1 MENTSPNIELIDDE
15 IEHQQ
20 QNKKYVLV
28 LLAIFVLFLIGIGLY
43 TLGLFSGDEKLEKET
58 AIEMNVTKPKPSELE
73 EKKFEIGNQHH
84 QNNPEESAKAYE
96 SLTGNQPKEKLSTNE
111 YLNKADFEEVEQP
124 RQRSHYKAAPKSIE
138 NQKLQAKIQL
148 TEMENKQLMRDDKPL
163 FRQTREE
170 AKEARAEAKDRE
182 INQRQADLV
191 LSQLEKANA
200 SQNSTENP
208 FVETES
214 NIEELPSNRK
224 KKLKNNTDL
233 TPPLGRSDVSAGGP
247 MSGKIAP
254 IANQNSTGKFWSKG
268 GEFYS
273 LNSTNSKQSF
283 STKKGILAVIHGDA
297 EGITISSGQE
307 VKIRLLE
314 PLRIF
319 ESKESL
325 QIPTGTLISAEA
337 KIGLERLFLGV
348 NSIYFNDQMHEV
360 NISIYDIDG
369 REGLNVPSLLDA
381 KNQNKML
388 TNVAQPISGG
398 NFFVPSGSVAN
409 QVGSSIAMNLGQ
421 NAIQGVSNYI
431 RKKAKTTK
439 VHIRSNYKILLFN
452 QKNANQKQE
461 NEENTDQ

>member
-1 MENTSPNIELIDDE
+1 MEKTSPNIELIDDE

-43 TLGLFSGDEKLEKET
+43 TLGLFGSNEKAEKET
-58 AIEMNVTKPKPSELE
+58 TIEMNVTRPKPTGLE
-73 EKKFEIGNQHH
+73 EKKFEIENQHH

-111 YLNKADFEEVEQP
+111 YLNNGDFEEVEQKG
-124 RQRSHYKAAPKSIE
+124 RNNKYKSATKTIE
-138 NQKLQAKIQL
+138 NRKLQAKIQL
-148 TEMENKQLMRDDKPL
+148 AEFENKRLMRDDKAL
-163 FRQTREE
+163 FRQTEQE

-182 INQRQADLV
+182 LNQRQADLV

-200 SQNSTENP
+200 NQNSTANP
-208 FVETES
+208 FIETES
-214 NIEELPSNRK
+214 NIEKLPLNRK
-224 KKLKNNTDL
+224 MKLKNTTDQ
-233 TPPLGRSDVSAGGP
+233 TPPSGVGGP
-247 MSGKIAP
+247 NTGKTAP
-254 IANQNSTGKFWSKG
+254 AVNQNTTGKYWATQTS
-268 GEFYS
+268 FYN
-273 LNSTNSKQSF
+273 LNSTNSKQSY

-297 EGITISSGQE
+297 EGITIFSGQE

-319 ESKESL
+319 EGTEAI
-325 QIPTGTLISAEA
+325 QIPMGTLISAEA
-337 KIGLERLFLGV
+337 KIGAERLFLSI
-348 NSIYFNDQMHEV
+348 NSIYFNEQMHRLI
-360 NISIYDIDG
+360 ISIYDIDG

-381 KNQNKML
+381 GNQNKML
-388 TNVAQPISGG
+388 TNMAQPISGG
-398 NFFVPSGSVAN
+398 NFFVPAGSIAN

-452 QKNANQKQE
+452 QKNTNQKQE
-461 NEENTDQ
+461 NGETIEQ

>member
-1 MENTSPNIELIDDE
+1 MEKTSPNIELIDDE

-28 LLAIFVLFLIGIGLY
+28 LLAIFVLFLIGIGLF
-43 TLGLFSGDEKLEKET
+43 TLGLFGGDEKAEKEN

-73 EKKFEIGNQHH
+73 EKKFEIENQNH

-96 SLTGNQPKEKLSTNE
+96 SLTGNQPKEKLSNNE

-124 RQRSHYKAAPKSIE
+124 RQRSHYKAAPKSIK

-148 TEMENKQLMRDDKPL
+148 TEMENKRLMRDDKAL
-163 FRQTREE
+163 FRQTRQE
-170 AKEARAEAKDRE
+170 ADEARAEAKDRE

-200 SQNSTENP
+200 NQNNTNNP
-208 FVETES
+208 FVEK
-214 NIEELPSNRK
+214 IENEKETPFNSK
-224 KKLKNNTDL
+224 KKIEIKTDQ
-233 TPPLGRSDVSAGGP
+233 TPPPGVGRL
-247 MSGKIAP
+247 IAP
-254 IANQNSTGKFWSKG
+254 SVGKNTTAQFWSK
-268 GEFYS
+268 ETNFYN

-283 STKKGILAVIHGDA
+283 SAKKGILAVIHGDA

-307 VKIRLLE
+307 VKIRLLD

-319 ESKESL
+319 EGTESL
-325 QIPTGTLISAEA
+325 QIPMGTLISAEA
-337 KIGLERLFLGV
+337 KIGTERLFLTI
-348 NSIYFNDQMHEV
+348 NSIYYNEQMHEV

-388 TNVAQPISGG
+388 TNLAQPISGG

-461 NEENTDQ
+461 NEEDTDQ

>member
-1 MENTSPNIELIDDE
+1 MEKTSPNIELIDDE

-43 TLGLFSGDEKLEKET
+43 TLGLFGSEEKAEKET
-58 AIEMNVTKPKPSELE
+58 DIEMNVTKPKPSQLE
-73 EKKFEIGNQHH
+73 EKKFEIEKGNH

-96 SLTGNQPKEKLSTNE
+96 TLTGNQPKEKLSTNE
-111 YLNKADFEEVEQP
+111 YLNNTDFNEVEQT
-124 RQRSHYKAAPKSIE
+124 RYQSNYRTAPKTIE
-138 NQKLQAKIQL
+138 NRKLQAKIQQ
-148 TEMENKQLMRDDKPL
+148 TEFENKRLMSDDKAL
-163 FRQTREE
+163 FKQTKQE
-170 AKEARAEAKDRE
+170 AEEARAEAKDRE

-200 SQNSTENP
+200 
-208 FVETES
+208 
-214 NIEELPSNRK
+214 
-224 KKLKNNTDL
+224 
-233 TPPLGRSDVSAGGP
+233 
-247 MSGKIAP
+247 
-254 IANQNSTGKFWSKG
+254 NQNSTVNPFIENSKNNNEEFSKRTKISNNIEAKAPLSGAGGAIIAPSVSKNTTAQFWSK
-268 GEFYS
+268 ETNFYN

-283 STKKGILAVIHGDA
+283 SAKKGISAVIHGDA

-319 ESKESL
+319 ESNESL
-325 QIPTGTLISAEA
+325 QLPMGTLISAEA
-337 KIGLERLFLGV
+337 KIGAERLFLSI
-348 NSIYFNDQMHEV
+348 NSIYYNEQMHEV

-388 TNVAQPISGG
+388 TNMAQPISGG

-421 NAIQGVSNYI
+421 NAIQGVSNYV

-439 VHIRSNYKILLFN
+439 VHVRSNYKILLFN
-452 QKNANQKQE
+452 QKDANQKQE
-461 NEENTDQ
+461 NEEDNDQ